1 MRLRRISALV
11 LAAAVATVTLTGCPW
26 DKEEPGSSSSS
37 SSSSSTSRP
46 GYDDS
51 DEDGGRPDKPDKPE
65 GPDEPE
71 EPEEPEIP
79 EDGYEIDEDT
89 GTYTIYN
96 EAGLL
101 AWAGADNG
109 DCTLAM
115 DIDMAGV
122 DWVPI
127 RVNKDRVFD
136 GNGKTISNLDQP
148 LISTNQGT
156 VKNLKLVN
164 VNITADGTTGGV
176 ASDNME
182 GTIQNCTVTGRIDG
196 TANDLVG
203 GVVGTNNGTIIG
215 CTVQADL
222 TGGNPVGGVAGLS
235 NVGRIEGCV
244 VSGNLTSI
252 DSAGS
257 VGGIGGYMQGGT
269 ALTSCCFTGT
279 IKGFVAGGV
288 SGFSDGP
295 ITACYW
301 SGVIDAKSTYGAG
314 IHVTDGWTAT
324 EINAMN
330 AAIEENLE
338 YEFALVGGQP
348 KLVQKG
354 SAEQAVSKLMEILV
368 R

>member
-46 GYDDS
+46 DYDDS
-51 DEDGGRPDKPDKPE
+51 DEDGGRPDKPEEPE

-79 EDGYEIDEDT
+79 EDGYEIDEAT

-122 DWVPI
+122 DWDPI
-127 RVNKDRVFD
+127 LLMSKDRVFD

-148 LISTNQGT
+148 LINTNQGT
-156 VKNLKLVN
+156 VKNLKLLN
-164 VNITADGTTGGV
+164 VSITADGSTGGV
-176 ASDNME
+176 ASNNME
-182 GTIQNCTVTGRIDG
+182 GTIQNCTVTGSIDG
-196 TANDLVG
+196 TAGDVIG
-203 GVVGTNNGTIIG
+203 GIAGVNSGTIIG

-222 TGGNPVGGVAGLS
+222 TGGDNVGGVAGQS
-235 NVGRIEGCV
+235 DEGRIEGCV
-244 VSGNLTSI
+244 VSGNLTSS
-252 DSAGS
+252 DGS
-257 VGGIGGYMQGGT
+257 VGGIVGLMQGDT
-269 ALTSCCFTGT
+269 VLTSCCFTGT
-279 IKGFVAGGV
+279 ITGFVAGGV
-288 SGFSDGP
+288 SGNPGP

-301 SGVIDAKSTYGAG
+301 SGVIDAKNTYGTG
-314 IHVTDGWTAT
+314 IQVTDGWTAA

-330 AAIEENLE
+330 AAMEENLE